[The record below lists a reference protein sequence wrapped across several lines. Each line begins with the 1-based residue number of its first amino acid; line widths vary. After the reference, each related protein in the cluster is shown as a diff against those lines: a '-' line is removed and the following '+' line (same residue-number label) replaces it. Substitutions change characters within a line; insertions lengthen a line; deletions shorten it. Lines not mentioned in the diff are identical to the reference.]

1 MTFPTVPVRAYI
13 MYTVIKHHL
22 PYTLPLPSSSL
33 SITLA
38 TVHPST
44 AAAPLFLRSALLSPS
59 LHSFSWP
66 SSFSISPSNSAV
78 SRVCSRSAPVA
89 AATAF
94 SRASRA
100 RSEAPS
106 HWCSARA
113 SAATSPSISS
123 QPTAAV
129 CLPALSAL
137 SRTRRSRSRPSHAP
151 RSSSSWRRE
160 GGRWR
165 EGG

>member
-1 MTFPTVPVRAYI
+1 

-22 PYTLPLPSSSL
+22 PYTLP
-33 SITLA
+33 
-38 TVHPST
+38 
-44 AAAPLFLRSALLSPS
+44 PS
-59 LHSFSWP
+59 LFISLNYLGDRPIPPPPQLRYSSARRCSVPRSTP
-66 SSFSISPSNSAV
+66 SAGPPASPFLPPTALSAV
-78 SRVCSRSAPVA
+78 SCSRSAPVA